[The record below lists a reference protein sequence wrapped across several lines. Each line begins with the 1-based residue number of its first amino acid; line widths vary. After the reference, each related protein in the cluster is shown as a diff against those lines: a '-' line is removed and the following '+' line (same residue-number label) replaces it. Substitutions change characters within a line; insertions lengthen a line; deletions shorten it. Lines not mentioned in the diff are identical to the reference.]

1 MTAPPVVYVD
11 TSALGALLID
21 QPESQALLDWLDRTP
36 ATLVSSD
43 LLETELRR
51 VAIREGL
58 EQPDVS
64 RILEGV
70 ALAALD
76 RAVYRGAGFLPMPYL
91 RTLDAL
97 HLEAA
102 IRLDVAAVLT
112 YDRRLGEA
120 ARATGLE
127 VIAPGTDGAQ
137 RSGGRRQLAV
147 DPLPDA

>member
-1 MTAPPVVYVD
+1 MTTGSVVYVD

-21 QPESQALLDWLDRTP
+21 QPESPALEDWLDHTS

-51 VAIREGL
+51 LAVREDL
-58 EQPDVS
+58 DQSDVT
-64 RILEGV
+64 RLLDGV

-76 RAVYRGAGFLPMPYL
+76 RAVYRSAGLLPMPYL

-102 IRLDVAAVLT
+102 MRVDATAILT
-112 YDRRLGEA
+112 YDHRLREA
-120 ARATGLE
+120 ARSVGLE
-127 VIAPGTDGAQ
+127 VIAPGAAD
-137 RSGGRRQLAV
+137 RQ
-147 DPLPDA
+147 

>member
-1 MTAPPVVYVD
+1 MTARQVIYVD

-21 QPESQALLDWLDRTP
+21 QPESSALLEWLDHTP

-51 VAIREGL
+51 VAVREGL
-58 EQPDVS
+58 DQTEVTRVLD
-64 RILEGV
+64 GV
-70 ALAALD
+70 ALAAID
-76 RAVYRGAGFLPMPYL
+76 RAVYRGAGFLPMSYL

-102 IRLDVAAVLT
+102 IRLDVSAVLT

-120 ARATGLE
+120 ARSVGLE
-127 VIAPGTDGAQ
+127 VIAPPA
-137 RSGGRRQLAV
+137 
-147 DPLPDA
+147 

>member
-1 MTAPPVVYVD
+1 MTSHPVVYVD

-21 QPESQALLDWLDRTP
+21 QPESPAVLDWLDRTQ

-51 VAIREGL
+51 VAVREKL
-58 EQPDVS
+58 EQSDVT
-64 RILEGV
+64 RVLEGV
-70 ALAALD
+70 GLAALD
-76 RAVYRGAGFLPMPYL
+76 RAVYRSAGFLPMPYL

-102 IRLDVAAVLT
+102 MRLDASAILT

-120 ARATGLE
+120 SRAAGLE
-127 VIAPGTDGAQ
+127 VIAPGVTEP
-137 RSGGRRQLAV
+137 R
-147 DPLPDA
+147 